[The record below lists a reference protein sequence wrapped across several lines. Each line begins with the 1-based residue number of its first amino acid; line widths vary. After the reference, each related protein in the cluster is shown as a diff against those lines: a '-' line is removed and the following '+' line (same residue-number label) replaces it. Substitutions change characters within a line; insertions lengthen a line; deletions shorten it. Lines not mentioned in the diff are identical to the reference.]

1 MTNSTRFLFPQIQVV
16 LFGPPWPVGLQT
28 SLQFSINPHLCR
40 RLCDNFRLQLQ
51 SSCLTNQ
58 PSLKDA
64 SEHWGGV
71 NCGHLTKDSL
81 RKTETMAFG
90 PSMGRTMAMIPIL
103 VPSIRSTMS
112 AQCRRCW
119 SGAGTTILRTWEL
132 PSRCAYFPLQFVQ
145 LTSLLTTPHCS
156 PCLLCEVHIF

>member
-1 MTNSTRFLFPQIQVV
+1 MTNSTRFLFPQIQVC
-16 LFGPPWPVGLQT
+16 LIWTTLAGGTPNFL
-28 SLQFSINPHLCR
+28 LQFSINPHLCR
-40 RLCDNFRLQLQ
+40 RLCDNFRLPLQ

-119 SGAGTTILRTWEL
+119 VGRRDDNTPDLGIT
-132 PSRCAYFPLQFVQ
+132 FPLRLFSPSICP
-145 LTSLLTTPHCS
+145 TDFPSDDSSLLS
-156 PCLLCEVHIF
+156 VFIV